1 MYIFSL
7 VGMQFFANRFRFDAN
22 GVAVPLDDPNHATSD
37 QPRAHFDTLGWALIT
52 IFQLLSGE
60 NWNTVM
66 YDGIRAGGVGAA
78 FYFIVMVILGDFII
92 LNLFLAILLTNFDG
106 LDEAQKEETE
116 NNEHYEANDDG
127 TNPKPKC
134 CGLCGNSNPKNNTKV
149 APAEPTTA
157 ASSDEAW
164 NFARRDDVVFQ
175 TGEEKTTDPNSS
187 NAETDGTT
195 SGDNDLDDDFASLD
209 TTDPDGGDMQQ
220 MGTYS
225 KIEKIEKNEKI

>member
-1 MYIFSL
+1 MVQIQNL
-7 VGMQFFANRFRFDAN
+7 NVVVC
-22 GVAVPLDDPNHATSD
+22 VA
-37 QPRAHFDTLGWALIT
+37 
-52 IFQLLSGE
+52 
-60 NWNTVM
+60 TV
-66 YDGIRAGGVGAA
+66 I
-78 FYFIVMVILGDFII
+78 
-92 LNLFLAILLTNFDG
+92 
-106 LDEAQKEETE
+106 Q
-116 NNEHYEANDDG
+116 
-127 TNPKPKC
+127 
-134 CGLCGNSNPKNNTKV
+134 KNNTKV

-220 MGTYS
+220 MGVAPIVPRKSSTMEDM
-225 KIEKIEKNEKI
+225 KMAQNFTQRLQKNRR